1 MGHEPQARAGPER
14 ESPQET
20 PLQSKEPDAGL
31 ELVTLRPGP
40 KPNQESD
47 TLPTECLGAPRGR
60 TARENALRTAVTLH
74 TGGRAPATTPS
85 PRTHPLLQSGPPR
98 HREDPGQGAG
108 GPDLQA
114 GLPKLS
120 LLVVPLKPVTPGRA
134 HGEDRPSSRLP
145 GWCRAG
151 VREIREGAGPSVPK
165 GRTTGGVLD
174 RRDRHEASFQKL
186 SVGYEG

>member
-20 PLQSKEPDAGL
+20 PLQSKEPNAGL

-60 TARENALRTAVTLH
+60 TARENALRTAVTLD

-98 HREDPGQGAG
+98 HREDQG
-108 GPDLQA
+108 GPREAQGGPRPGGRGSRPPSWSPQA
-114 GLPKLS
+114 FFASCSSETSHTRPGPRGGQAQQPS
-120 LLVVPLKPVTPGRA
+120 AWLVQGGGEGNPGGRRA
-134 HGEDRPSSRLP
+134 VRPQGEDHWGGSGPERP
-145 GWCRAG
+145 A
-151 VREIREGAGPSVPK
+151 
-165 GRTTGGVLD
+165 
-174 RRDRHEASFQKL
+174 
-186 SVGYEG
+186 